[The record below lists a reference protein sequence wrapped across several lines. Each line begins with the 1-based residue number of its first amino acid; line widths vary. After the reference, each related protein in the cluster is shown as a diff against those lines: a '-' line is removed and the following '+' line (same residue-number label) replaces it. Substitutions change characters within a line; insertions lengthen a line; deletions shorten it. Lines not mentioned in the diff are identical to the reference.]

1 MSRFTLR
8 FDEYMTKNG
17 GKAAKL
23 GNTEVAIV
31 IKIEKQHTPLLP
43 GAMARFKFRCFW
55 LIYVKEVK
63 CHQ

>member
-1 MSRFTLR
+1 
-8 FDEYMTKNG
+8 MTKNG